1 MQCQSSV
8 EGTLLI
14 GDTPFRKLDARSW
27 DVARRLEDMDRD
39 GVDIQVLSPMPE
51 LLSYWLDTADAQ
63 ILCDATNH
71 LIASMVSAAPSRFR
85 GLGSIPLQ
93 DPDKSA
99 VMLRR
104 LKADFGLK
112 GIEIG
117 SNING
122 KLLGAA
128 EFDPFWE
135 AAEAE
140 GMSVLVHALHPV
152 AAKSLIS
159 PDPSFTGYALFP
171 VDTGMTAA
179 SIIMGGVLSR
189 YPRLRIAFSHGG
201 GTLGA
206 MLGRLQLGW
215 SGTDG
220 FGGKSPVA
228 PVDQARRFF
237 YDTNVYDPE
246 YLTYLAT
253 RMAPGQ
259 VFAGTDYP
267 YPIMQNDPAGWIR
280 SLGLP
285 ADVEHSVC
293 SEAAGRF
300 LAEAL

>member
-1 MQCQSSV
+1 M
-8 EGTLLI
+8 I

-27 DVARRLEDMDRD
+27 DVARRVEDMDRD

-85 GLGSIPLQ
+85 GLGSVPLQ
-93 DPDKSA
+93 EPGKA
-99 VMLRR
+99 AAMLRR
-104 LKADFGLK
+104 LKVDFGLN
-112 GIEIG
+112 GVEIG

-140 GMSVLVHALHPV
+140 GMAVLVHALHPV
-152 AAKSLIS
+152 AAKGLVS
-159 PDPSFTGYALFP
+159 PDPSLTGYALFP

-179 SIIMGGVLSR
+179 SIIMGGVLDR

-220 FGGKSPVA
+220 FGGKSAIA
-228 PVDQARRFF
+228 PTDQARRFF

-259 VFAGTDYP
+259 VFVGTDYP
-267 YPIMQNDPAGWIR
+267 YMIMQQDPARWIR
-280 SLGLP
+280 SLGMP
-285 ADVEHSVC
+285 GDVERSIC

>member
-1 MQCQSSV
+1 M
-8 EGTLLI
+8 I
-14 GDTPFRKLDARSW
+14 GETPFRKLDARSW
-27 DVARRLEDMDRD
+27 DVARRLEDMDRE
-39 GVDIQVLSPMPE
+39 GVDMQVLSPMPE
-51 LLSYWLDTADAQ
+51 LLSYWLDLADAQ

-71 LIASMVSAAPSRFR
+71 FIASMVSAAPSRLR
-85 GLGSIPLQ
+85 GLGSVPLQ
-93 DPDKSA
+93 DPEA
-99 VMLRR
+99 AARMLRR
-104 LKADFGLK
+104 LKAEFGFS
-112 GIEIG
+112 GVEIG

-128 EFDPFWE
+128 EFDPFWQ

-140 GMSVLVHALHPV
+140 GMAVFVHALHPI
-152 AAKSLIS
+152 AAKSVTP

-171 VDTGMTAA
+171 VDTGMAAA
-179 SIIMGGVLSR
+179 SIIMGGVLTR

-220 FGGKSPVA
+220 FEGKSAVA

-259 VFAGTDYP
+259 VFVGTDYP
-267 YPIMQNDPAGWIR
+267 YMIMQRDPARWIR
-280 SLGLP
+280 SMGLP
-285 ADVEHSVC
+285 TDVERSIC
-293 SEAAGRF
+293 SEAAARF
-300 LAEAL
+300 LAETL